1 MIENKVIQMSNFG
14 HRYTIS
20 KNLQKIHYKRLF
32 PNLYRTTYN
41 VCEIKQNTVF
51 NRVSNKF

>member
-1 MIENKVIQMSNFG
+1 MSIFS
-14 HRYTIS
+14 HTYTRS
-20 KNLQKIHYKRLF
+20 KNLQNIYFKRLF

-41 VCEIKQNTVF
+41 VHEIKQKSVF